1 MKLFKNSNDPNYPG
15 EKIVNI
21 KDTLIAAWLVFV
33 IISGLVAVY
42 TLIWAVWPVF
52 RTACT
57 VLVTACIFLVL
68 TIAFIPEDIDK

>member
-33 IISGLVAVY
+33 IISGLIAMY
-42 TLIWAVWPVF
+42 ALIWAAWPVF
-52 RTACT
+52 RSAMT
-57 VLVTACIFLVL
+57 VLVTSGLFLGL
-68 TIAFIPEDIDK
+68 TVAFFPDGE